1 MPPNATIS
9 TQRNGVP
16 SALSA
21 CHAKPGRQEG
31 NPIPRSLFF
40 KGKMK
45 APRVAL
51 FRFNELISARTC
63 THTHIPKLL
72 KIKRQKN
79 YQDVY
84 HACSLVTAHFGL
96 FYLPFLFPIVALYYF
111 SNRKN
116 ITLKNP
122 LPFSSSSFPLTQISM
137 KMHLDWSEG
146 PGSTRCFHGK
156 GGRRLCFQGFLG
168 LLYFFF
174 SLLRNVSV
182 TSCPEK

>member
-1 MPPNATIS
+1 
-9 TQRNGVP
+9 
-16 SALSA
+16 
-21 CHAKPGRQEG
+21 
-31 NPIPRSLFF
+31 
-40 KGKMK
+40 MK

-72 KIKRQKN
+72 KIKRQKK

-96 FYLPFLFPIVALYYF
+96 FYLPFLFPIVDLYYF

-156 GGRRLCFQGFLG
+156 GETEALLSGLFGSFVLFL
-168 LLYFFF
+168 F
-174 SLLRNVSV
+174 SS
-182 TSCPEK
+182 